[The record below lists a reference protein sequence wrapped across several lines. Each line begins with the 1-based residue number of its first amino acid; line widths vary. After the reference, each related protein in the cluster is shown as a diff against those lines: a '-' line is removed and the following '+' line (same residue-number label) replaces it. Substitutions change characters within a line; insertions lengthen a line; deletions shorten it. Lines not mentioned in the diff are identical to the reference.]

1 MVIAHLSE
9 SLYEKTVDYSMWQ
22 SKTTIPWQK
31 RLRNLSGLMS
41 YSLLTQTNNMYRLC
55 LEVDTQ
61 ETEPLYSVT
70 NVS

>member
-1 MVIAHLSE
+1 MVIAQLSVGL
-9 SLYEKTVDYSMWQ
+9 SEKTVDS
-22 SKTTIPWQK
+22 SIGRLKTAIPWQK
-31 RLRNLSGLMS
+31 RLSNLLGLMS

-61 ETEPLYSVT
+61 ETGHRYSVT